1 MAIKKVGVVGCGIMG
16 GGIAQV
22 CAQSGYQVTVSEIND
37 ELLNKGL
44 KVIRGNLAKSVEKG
58 KLSKEE
64 EAAIVGRLK
73 GITKVEDF
81 ADCDMVIEAATENMN
96 LKKKIFADLDR
107 VCPPGI
113 IMGTNTSCLSVTDVA
128 MATKRPDKV
137 LGMHF
142 FNPVPLMKLL
152 ELVTTIVSSQ
162 ETLETMKAF
171 GKSLGKVVVVAKDTP
186 AFIANRIGVPMFIEA
201 MKVYEA
207 GLATKED
214 IDNAMVYGFNHP
226 MGPLAL
232 ADLVGLDTLL
242 YVYESMYADFKD
254 PKWAPP
260 LLLKKMV
267 AAGHL
272 GRKTGKGFYDYT
284 GK

>member
-22 CAQSGYQVTVSEIND
+22 CAQSGYHVTVSEIND
-37 ELLNKGL
+37 DLLNKGL
-44 KVIRGNLAKSVEKG
+44 KVIKGNLDKSVEKG
-58 KLSKEE
+58 KLPKD
-64 EAAIVGRLK
+64 EAAAIFGRLK
-73 GITKVEDF
+73 GTTKVEDF
-81 ADCDMVIEAATENMN
+81 GDCDLVIEAATENMN

-107 VCPPGI
+107 VCTPGTT
-113 IMGTNTSCLSVTDVA
+113 MATNTSCLSVTEVA

-142 FNPVPLMKLL
+142 FNPVSVMKLL
-152 ELVTTIVSSQ
+152 EIVTTIVSSQ
-162 ETLETMKAF
+162 ETLDAVKAF
-171 GKSLGKVVVVAKDTP
+171 GQSLGKVVVIAKDTP

-284 GK
+284 KK

>member
-1 MAIKKVGVVGCGIMG
+1 MSIKKVGVVGCGLMG
-16 GGIAQV
+16 AGITQV
-22 CAQSGYQVTVSEIND
+22 SAQSGYEVVVSEIND

-44 KVIRGNLAKSVEKG
+44 KSLKSALGRAVEKG
-58 KLSKEE
+58 KMTKEE
-64 EAAIVGRLK
+64 EAAVVGRIK
-73 GITKVEDF
+73 GTTKMEDF
-81 ADCDMVIEAATENMN
+81 AGCDLVIEAATENMN
-96 LKKKIFADLDR
+96 TKKKIFADLDKICAPN
-107 VCPPGI
+107 VLL
-113 IMGTNTSCLSVTDVA
+113 GTNTSCLSITEVA

-137 LGMHF
+137 MGMHF
-142 FNPVPLMKLL
+142 FNPVPIMKLL

-162 ETLETMKAF
+162 ETLNTIKAY
-171 GKSLGKVVVVAKDTP
+171 GQSLGKTIIVAKDTP
-186 AFIANRIGVPMFIEA
+186 AFIANRIAMPMTIEA
-201 MKVYEA
+201 IKVYEA

-214 IDNAMVYGFNHP
+214 IDNGMVYGYNHP

-242 YVYESMYADFKD
+242 YVCESIYAEFKD

-260 LLLKKMV
+260 LLLKRMV
-267 AAGHL
+267 TAGHL

>member
-1 MAIKKVGVVGCGIMG
+1 MEIKKVGVVGCGLMG

-22 CAQSGYQVTVSEIND
+22 SAQCGYQVVVSEINE

-44 KVIRGNLAKSVEKG
+44 KAIKTQLSKSVEKG

-64 EAAIVGRLK
+64 EAAILGRLK
-73 GITKVEDF
+73 GTIKVEDF
-81 ADCDMVIEAATENMN
+81 SDRDLVIEAAVENMN
-96 LKKKIFADLDR
+96 IKKKIFADLDR
-107 VCPPGI
+107 ICAPNVVLA
-113 IMGTNTSCLSVTDVA
+113 TNTSCLSITEVA

-142 FNPVPLMKLL
+142 FNPVPVMRLL

-162 ETLETMKAF
+162 ETLNAVKAF
-171 GKSLGKVVVVAKDTP
+171 GQSLGKTIIVAKDTP
-186 AFIANRIGVPMFIEA
+186 AFIANRIAMPMSLEA
-201 MKVYEA
+201 IRVYEA

-214 IDNAMVYGFNHP
+214 IDNGMVYGYNHP

-242 YVYESMYADFKD
+242 YICESMYADFKD

-260 LLLKKMV
+260 LLLKRMV
-267 AAGHL
+267 TAGHL
-272 GRKTGKGFYDYT
+272 GRKSGKGFYDYT
-284 GK
+284 K